1 MGLFLS
7 AMLRSVAQRFPQ
19 GIRSLASKAKA
30 KAGKPV
36 EVPVRLHG
44 LDGRYATSLYTVA
57 TRNGAIG
64 AVEKDLGVI
73 RSSIGSSRALSE
85 LVSNPSIPRKAKV
98 EAVDALNKKSGFN
111 DSTKN
116 FLAL

>member
-1 MGLFLS
+1 MGTRLC
-7 AMLRSVAQRFPQ
+7 AMLRSVACRFPM
-19 GIRSLASKAKA
+19 GMRSLATKAKA
-30 KAGKPV
+30 KAADAPV
-36 EVPVRLHG
+36 QVPVRLHG

-57 TRNGAIG
+57 TRNGAVD

-98 EAVDALNKKSGFN
+98 EAVDALNKKSG
-111 DSTKN
+111 
-116 FLAL
+116 